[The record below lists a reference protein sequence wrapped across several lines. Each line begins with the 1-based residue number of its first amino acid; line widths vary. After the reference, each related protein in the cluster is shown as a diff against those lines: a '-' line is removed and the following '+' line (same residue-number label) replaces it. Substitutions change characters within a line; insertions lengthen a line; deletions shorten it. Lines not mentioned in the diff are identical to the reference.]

1 MRIVWNELKKLLHWK
16 MMLVLLGV
24 NGILFYFLIEFDITH
39 FPNGRPELDEYRIG
53 IEMIEA
59 YGPNM
64 EATDFDDFQ
73 LRYEQQKEEADVYIQ
88 GIDELQELGITT
100 YETFRNPGY
109 ELAENEKYAEINNE
123 IYFEQG
129 VDVFWEIQA
138 RSALL
143 DNGSHWIDYLKLELA
158 EGTSEQKQ
166 LIEGLIVEE
175 QVPYYPAVVI
185 NNYNTFIKSVAM
197 TVFLSLLIVQSPIF
211 IREKAARTLPNL
223 YTTKMGRP
231 LFNKK
236 LLAGFI
242 ASGIV
247 TTLLLAVYF
256 SIYSLNETSAYFP
269 VSMRSFQYSESSL
282 LWYDLTFLQ
291 YIIWTVLGIYLI
303 GLGVTCF
310 SQAASALMPNY
321 VSILGVHIPLV
332 FVLNMAIPYLLIY
345 VLTIRFPTWVGP
357 SVYILLLV
365 ISAAL
370 LFFTWKR
377 ERKRGIM

>member
-1 MRIVWNELKKLLHWK
+1 MRIVWNELKKLLHWR
-16 MMLVLLGV
+16 MMLLLLGV
-24 NGILFYFLIEFDITH
+24 NGILFYFLIEFEITN
-39 FPNGRPELDEYRIG
+39 FPNGRPALDEYRIG

-64 EATDFDDFQ
+64 DAADLDDFQ
-73 LRYEQQKEEADVYIQ
+73 LRYEQQLEEADVYIQ
-88 GIDELQELGITT
+88 GMNELQTLGITT
-100 YETFRNPGY
+100 YEQFRDPGD
-109 ELAENEKYAEINNE
+109 ELAENENYAEIYNE

-129 VDVFWEIQA
+129 VDLFWEIQA

-185 NNYNTFIKSVAM
+185 NNYNMFIKSVAM

-223 YTTKMGRP
+223 YTTKTGRT
-231 LFNKK
+231 LFKKK

-242 ASGIV
+242 ASGTV
-247 TTLLLAVYF
+247 TTLLLAGYF
-256 SIYSLNETSAYFP
+256 SIYSLNDTSMYFP
-269 VSMRSFQYSESSL
+269 VSMHSFQDSGSNL

-291 YIIWTVLGIYLI
+291 YIIWTVIGIYLI
-303 GLGVTCF
+303 GLCVTCF
-310 SQAASALMPNY
+310 SQAASALMQNY
-321 VSILGVHIPLV
+321 VSILGVQIPLV
-332 FVLNMAIPYLLIY
+332 FVLNMAIPYLLLNM
-345 VLTIRFPTWVGP
+345 LTVWVPMWRGP
-357 SVYILLLV
+357 SLYILLLV

-377 ERKRGIM
+377 EHKRGIM

>member
-1 MRIVWNELKKLLHWK
+1 MNELQ
-16 MMLVLLGV
+16 
-24 NGILFYFLIEFDITH
+24 T
-39 FPNGRPELDEYRIG
+39 
-53 IEMIEA
+53 
-59 YGPNM
+59 
-64 EATDFDDFQ
+64 
-73 LRYEQQKEEADVYIQ
+73 
-88 GIDELQELGITT
+88 LGITT
-100 YETFRNPGY
+100 YEQFRDPGD
-109 ELAENEKYAEINNE
+109 ELAENEKYAEIYNE

-129 VDVFWEIQA
+129 VDLFWEIQA

-158 EGTSEQKQ
+158 EGTSKQKQ

-175 QVPYYPAVVI
+175 KVPYYPAVVI

-223 YTTKMGRP
+223 YTTKTGRT
-231 LFNKK
+231 LFKKK

-247 TTLLLAVYF
+247 TSLLLAVYF
-256 SIYSLNETSAYFP
+256 SIYSLNDTSAYFP
-269 VSMRSFQYSESSL
+269 VSMHSFQYSESSF

-291 YIIWTVLGIYLI
+291 YIIWTVIGIYLI
-303 GLGVTCF
+303 GLCVTCF

-321 VSILGVHIPLV
+321 VSILGVQIPLV
-332 FVLNMAIPYLLIY
+332 FVLNMAIPYLLLNI
-345 VLTIRFPTWVGP
+345 LTVWVPMWRGP
-357 SVYILLLV
+357 SLYILLLV

-377 ERKRGIM
+377 EHKRGIM